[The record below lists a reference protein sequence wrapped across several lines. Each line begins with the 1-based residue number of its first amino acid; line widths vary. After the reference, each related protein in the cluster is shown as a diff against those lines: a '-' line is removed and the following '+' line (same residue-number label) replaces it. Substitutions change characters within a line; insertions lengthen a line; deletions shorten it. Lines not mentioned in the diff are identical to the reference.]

1 MVIKHLQLNMK
12 LDTGAQCNVFPVPQ
26 EVSGRKKRFYKDEC
40 TMLGLSEVA
49 THEKSFIED

>member
-1 MVIKHLQLNMK
+1 MVINHLLLNMK

-49 THEKSFIED
+49 THEKSL